1 MMREMETGSLS
12 SALRLLRLNRADLRI
27 HSGRVET
34 GDVFVALPGGEQY
47 IADAVARGAGII
59 VCAPEAA
66 KSITAPVRV
75 IVCPS
80 PRAALGRLARDRYHT
95 GRLEFPVIGITGT
108 NGKTTITYVLEAFFS
123 ALGKKTGVMGT
134 INYRWPGH

>member
-1 MMREMETGSLS
+1 MREMETGSLS

-80 PRAALGRLARDRYHT
+80 PRAALGRLARDR
-95 GRLEFPVIGITGT
+95 
-108 NGKTTITYVLEAFFS
+108 
-123 ALGKKTGVMGT
+123 
-134 INYRWPGH
+134 